1 MEPRRVQTRSA
12 LCADAAAGTP
22 TAAAERPSGA
32 WALGAMRGIA
42 PGALGMALA
51 VLALAVGPSGI
62 VTATLAGRLERDAR
76 ARRTLLVAMA
86 AIAPPAAAAFAAVGS
101 REF

>member
-1 MEPRRVQTRSA
+1 MKPRRVETRSA
-12 LCADAAAGTP
+12 LCADPAAGTP
-22 TAAAERPSGA
+22 AAAAEGPTGA
-32 WALGAMRGIA
+32 WALGAMRGMA

-51 VLALAVGPSGI
+51 VLALAVRTRGI
-62 VTATLAGRLERDAR
+62 ITATLAGRLERDAR
-76 ARRTLLVAMA
+76 ARRALLVAMA